1 MFNKINIQNLLFMMA
16 AWFILSGCNS
26 TVVTAPA
33 SVENAVALGQS
44 LNNQCV
50 SQVLERESA
59 IRESSSAA
67 QFVSLAK
74 QANRCLD
81 GIRFYAQHPDNQIAM
96 RLNAL
101 AVVNF
106 VKGGDLVS
114 AKSSLS
120 DFTQRFV
127 KQDLVFDDYTSFLDT
142 ATALLEPNLSAR
154 QLAMLNINPTLRSEL
169 NRQRTWS
176 LN

>member
-1 MFNKINIQNLLFMMA
+1 MFTKFNIQNLLFMTA

-26 TVVTAPA
+26 TVVSSPA
-33 SVENAVALGQS
+33 SVENAVALGQR
-44 LNNQCV
+44 LNTQCV
-50 SQVLERESA
+50 SQVEERENA

-67 QFVSLAK
+67 QFMSLAK
-74 QANRCLD
+74 QANRCLE
-81 GIRFYAQHPDNQIAM
+81 GIRFYPQHPDNEIAM